1 MTWTGKT
8 ETPDTKYPADKTWV
22 WNREAVGA
30 TLDRI
35 DSVQSARGHL
45 QVVQHVFNGIYLAL
59 LHMRLLGLKIDLKR
73 NLLNYECLILPLC
86 RKDGQRE
93 KLVERHVDSSLFCGF
108 IIQAKQR
115 YQNGNP

>member
-1 MTWTGKT
+1 MYSMASTWLCSTC
-8 ETPDTKYPADKTWV
+8 DF
-22 WNREAVGA
+22 
-30 TLDRI
+30 LD
-35 DSVQSARGHL
+35 
-45 QVVQHVFNGIYLAL
+45 
-59 LHMRLLGLKIDLKR
+59 LKIDLKR